1 MARYRPPRG
10 FDPSPLDPL
19 HLSGLIL
26 QQKSIIRSRHND
38 WQEMMTR
45 NFDFM
50 DRETEIPVNFETPE
64 EMKIVQ
70 SLFGAA
76 MALEKA
82 HTESVDSPELVQ
94 VAYAW
99 IDLARAWGKKSRDEL
114 RQEVARTLVDQQ

>member
-1 MARYRPPRG
+1 MA
-10 FDPSPLDPL
+10 
-19 HLSGLIL
+19 
-26 QQKSIIRSRHND
+26 
-38 WQEMMTR
+38 R

-50 DRETEIPVNFETPE
+50 DRETEIPVSFETPE

-82 HTESVDSPELVQ
+82 YAESVDSPELVQ

-99 IDLARAWGKKSRDEL
+99 SALARAWGKKSRDEL
-114 RQEVARTLVDQQ
+114 RQEVARTLVQQQ